1 MTERAR
7 MQARTPLQESKC
19 LRNQLVPLPIQMG
32 KLRPGEEHAG
42 SHQHLGGSVACE
54 SSLHSPCGE
63 GQGWGMS
70 PRCSRTGELTLEAG
84 ELILRGCIRLLGLPQ
99 KYPTLGETTE
109 MSHSSPD
116 QKAESKVLAGLA
128 LLQLLKESLR
138 QASLLTF

>member
-1 MTERAR
+1 
-7 MQARTPLQESKC
+7 
-19 LRNQLVPLPIQMG
+19 MG
-32 KLRPGEEHAG
+32 KLRPREEHAG

-54 SSLHSPCGE
+54 SSLHSPWGE

-84 ELILRGCIRLLGLPQ
+84 EPILRGCIRLLGLPQ
-99 KYPTLGETTE
+99 KYLTLGETTE

-138 QASLLTF
+138 WASLLTF